1 MKKEMK
7 KKNKFKNIKNKKE
20 NNDLLTNHLLPCFV
34 FVIFLMGYCVFVYYN
49 TLIRKF
55 ESYVE
60 EVKYHRELK

>member
-1 MKKEMK
+1 MK
-7 KKNKFKNIKNKKE
+7 KKNNFKNQKKKE
-20 NNDLLTNHLLPCFV
+20 NKDLLTNHLLACFV
-34 FVIFLMGYCVFVYYN
+34 FVIILMGYCVFVYYG

>member
-1 MKKEMK
+1 MK
-7 KKNKFKNIKNKKE
+7 KKNNFKNQKKKE
-20 NNDLLTNHLLPCFV
+20 NNDLLTNHLLACFV
-34 FVIFLMGYCVFVYYN
+34 FVIILMGYCVFVYYG

>member
-1 MKKEMK
+1 MK
-7 KKNKFKNIKNKKE
+7 KKNSFKNQKKKE
-20 NNDLLTNHLLPCFV
+20 NNDLLTNHLLACFV
-34 FVIFLMGYCVFVYYN
+34 FVIILMGYCVFVYYD

>member
-1 MKKEMK
+1 MK

-34 FVIFLMGYCVFVYYN
+34 FVIILMGYCVFVYYG

-60 EVKYHRELK
+60 EVKYHRELKL

>member
-1 MKKEMK
+1 MK
-7 KKNKFKNIKNKKE
+7 KKNNFKNQKKKE
-20 NNDLLTNHLLPCFV
+20 NNDLLTNHLLVCFV
-34 FVIFLMGYCVFVYYN
+34 FVIILMGYCVFVYYG

>member
-1 MKKEMK
+1 MK
-7 KKNKFKNIKNKKE
+7 KKNNFKNQKKKE
-20 NNDLLTNHLLPCFV
+20 NNDLLTNHLLTNHLLACFV
-34 FVIFLMGYCVFVYYN
+34 FVIILMGYCVFVYYG